1 MLGALALVAWVFV
14 LARHTKRGADR
25 VFWFAFGVAAML
37 LAAAVVFG
45 SSFDSPR
52 AKFLGEVVVS
62 LLRAFTR

>member
-14 LARHTKRGADR
+14 LARHFKRGADR
-25 VFWFAFGVAAML
+25 VFWFAFGVASLL

-62 LLRAFTR
+62 LLRTFTR